1 MPYVYYD
8 ELPDGLE
15 AADVVSQTSY
25 DALADELAASNGQ
38 RDEALTQIEEARRE
52 AREARAKYAQAI
64 LDGKPKQEPDPDTDP
79 KAKPTGATIASL
91 FA

>member
-15 AADVVSQTSY
+15 AADVVSQEHY
-25 DALADELAASNGQ
+25 DALADELAASNTQ

-64 LDGKPKQEPDPDTDP
+64 LDGKNRQEPEHEDEPETKP
-79 KAKPTGATIASL
+79 KGATIADL

>member
-15 AADVVSQTSY
+15 AADVVSKEHY

-38 RDEALTQIEEARRE
+38 RDEALTQIEEARKE

-64 LDGKPKQEPDPDTDP
+64 LDGKNRQEPDTEDEPET
-79 KAKPTGATIASL
+79 KPFGATIASL

>member
-15 AADVVSQTSY
+15 AADVVSQEHY

-38 RDEALTQIEEARRE
+38 RDEALEQIEEARKE

-64 LDGKPKQEPDPDTDP
+64 LDGKRHQDPDPKQEPQP
-79 KAKPTGATIASL
+79 KPTGATIASL

>member
-15 AADVVSQTSY
+15 AADVVSQEHY
-25 DALADELAASNGQ
+25 DALAEELATSNGQ
-38 RDEALTQIEEARRE
+38 RDEALTQIEEARKE

-64 LDGKPKQEPDPDTDP
+64 LDGKPKQEPDPNQETNP
-79 KAKPTGATIASL
+79 KPTGATIASL

>member
-15 AADVVSQTSY
+15 AADVVSQEHY
-25 DALADELAASNGQ
+25 DALADELATSNGQ

-64 LDGKPKQEPDPDTDP
+64 LDGKNRQEPDTEDEPETKP
-79 KAKPTGATIASL
+79 KGATIADL

>member
-15 AADVVSQTSY
+15 EAQVVSQEHY
-25 DALADELAASNGQ
+25 DALAEELSASNGQ

-64 LDGKPKQEPDPDTDP
+64 LDGKPKREDEPEQNPDPKT
-79 KAKPTGATIASL
+79 KAATIASL
-91 FA
+91 FE

>member
-15 AADVVSQTSY
+15 AADVVSQEHY

-38 RDEALTQIEEARRE
+38 RDEALTQIEEARKE

-64 LDGKPKQEPDPDTDP
+64 LDGKNRQEPEHEDEPDT
-79 KAKPTGATIASL
+79 KSKGTTIADL

>member
-15 AADVVSQTSY
+15 AADVVTQEQY

-64 LDGKPKQEPDPDTDP
+64 LDGKHRQEPDPKQDP
-79 KAKPTGATIASL
+79 EPKHKAATIASL
-91 FA
+91 FE

>member
-15 AADVVSQTSY
+15 AADVVSQEHY

-38 RDEALTQIEEARRE
+38 RDEALEQIEEARRE
-52 AREARAKYAQAI
+52 AREARAKYAQMI
-64 LDGKPKQEPDPDTDP
+64 LDNKPKQEPDPKQDP
-79 KAKPTGATIASL
+79 QPKPTGATIASL

>member
-25 DALADELAASNGQ
+25 DALAEELAASNGQ

-64 LDGKPKQEPDPDTDP
+64 LDGKNRQEPDTMDEPETRP
-79 KAKPTGATIASL
+79 KGATIASL

>member
-15 AADVVSQTSY
+15 EAQVVSQEHY
-25 DALADELAASNGQ
+25 DALAEELSASNGQ

-64 LDGKPKQEPDPDTDP
+64 LDGKPKKEPDPDTDP

-91 FA
+91 LA

>member
-25 DALADELAASNGQ
+25 DALADELAATGGQ

-64 LDGKPKQEPDPDTDP
+64 LDGKNRQEPETRDEPESRP
-79 KAKPTGATIASL
+79 KGATIADL

>member
-15 AADVVSQTSY
+15 AADVVSQEHY

-52 AREARAKYAQAI
+52 VREARSKYAQAI
-64 LDGKPKQEPDPDTDP
+64 LDGKPKREPDPKQEPVT
-79 KAKPTGATIASL
+79 KPTGATIASL

>member
-15 AADVVSQTSY
+15 AADVVSQEHY
-25 DALADELAASNGQ
+25 DALAEELAESNGQ
-38 RDEALTQIEEARRE
+38 RDEALTQIEEARKE

-64 LDGKPKQEPDPDTDP
+64 LDGKNRQKPETKDEPETR
-79 KAKPTGATIASL
+79 PTGATIASL

>member
-15 AADVVSQTSY
+15 EAQVVSQEHY
-25 DALADELAASNGQ
+25 DAIAEELAASNAQ

-52 AREARAKYAQAI
+52 ARATKAKYAQMI
-64 LDGKPKQEPDPDTDP
+64 LDGKPKQEPDPEPDPEPKP
-79 KAKPTGATIASL
+79 KAATIASL
-91 FA
+91 FE

>member
-15 AADVVSQTSY
+15 AADVVSQEHY
-25 DALADELAASNGQ
+25 DALAVELATSNGQ

-64 LDGKPKQEPDPDTDP
+64 LDGKRQQEPDPRQDP
-79 KAKPTGATIASL
+79 EPEAKAATIASL
-91 FA
+91 FE

>member
-15 AADVVSQTSY
+15 AADVVSQEHY

-38 RDEALTQIEEARRE
+38 RDEALKKIEEARKE

-64 LDGKPKQEPDPDTDP
+64 LDGRPKGDPEPRQDS
-79 KAKPTGATIASL
+79 KPTGATIASL

>member
-15 AADVVSQTSY
+15 AADVVSQEHY

-38 RDEALTQIEEARRE
+38 RDEALEQIEEARRE

-64 LDGKPKQEPDPDTDP
+64 LDGKPKDEPEPKQDPRQ
-79 KAKPTGATIASL
+79 TGATIASL

>member
-15 AADVVSQTSY
+15 AADVVSQEHY

-38 RDEALTQIEEARRE
+38 RDEALEQIEEARRE
-52 AREARAKYAQAI
+52 AREARAKYARAI
-64 LDGKPKQEPDPDTDP
+64 LDGKPKREPDPDPDP
-79 KAKPTGATIASL
+79 KPKPTAATIASL

>member
-15 AADVVSQTSY
+15 AADVVSQEHY

-38 RDEALTQIEEARRE
+38 RDKALTQIEEARRE

-64 LDGKPKQEPDPDTDP
+64 LDGKPKQEPDPEPDP
-79 KAKPTGATIASL
+79 EPKPTGATIASL

>member
-15 AADVVSQTSY
+15 EAQVVSQEHY
-25 DALADELAASNGQ
+25 DAIAEELATSNAQ
-38 RDEALTQIEEARRE
+38 RDEALEQIEEARRE
-52 AREARAKYAQAI
+52 ARDTKAKYAQMI
-64 LDGKPKQEPDPDTDP
+64 LDGKKQQEPDPKQDP
-79 KAKPTGATIASL
+79 EPKHKAATIASL

>member
-15 AADVVSQTSY
+15 AADVVSQASY

-38 RDEALTQIEEARRE
+38 RDEALTQIEEARKE

-64 LDGKPKQEPDPDTDP
+64 LDGNNRQEPDTKDEPETKP
-79 KAKPTGATIASL
+79 KGATIADL

>member
-15 AADVVSQTSY
+15 AADVVSQENY
-25 DALADELAASNGQ
+25 DALADELAESNGQ

-64 LDGKPKQEPDPDTDP
+64 LDGKPKQEPDPEPDP
-79 KAKPTGATIASL
+79 EPKPTGATIASL